1 MASDHGT
8 IDQSIDRSIDRPARR
23 RNNAQTCKQTNNNN
37 RRQAAAVNQYGR
49 GEVDYLDVVEN
60 KKWSAMGVL
69 LVVLG
74 LVSAAFSV
82 LFSAWS
88 DEEENEAGET
98 GKSR

>member
-1 MASDHGT
+1 MYLHASRHVH
-8 IDQSIDRSIDRPARR
+8 S
-23 RNNAQTCKQTNNNN
+23 KHVNN

-49 GEVDYLDVVEN
+49 GEVDSLDIVEY

-88 DEEENEAGET
+88 DEEEDEAGET